1 MVRGLLGL
9 VAILGALG
17 VGIAALNARNPLDAE
32 RAIGA
37 GIGVLIFVVAL
48 GLADLI
54 NVTYQV
60 RSGVHYLCDM
70 VYKAEKGKRGEED
83 GGEPKNRS
91 PSAPR

>member
-1 MVRGLLGL
+1 MVRGVLGF
-9 VAILGALG
+9 VAIIGALG
-17 VGIAALNARNPLDAE
+17 VGIAALNSRSPLDAE

-60 RSGVHYLCDM
+60 RNGIHYMCDIL
-70 VYKAEKGKRGEED
+70 YAEEKRKKEREE
-83 GGEPKNRS
+83 N
-91 PSAPR
+91 A

>member
-1 MVRGLLGL
+1 
-9 VAILGALG
+9 
-17 VGIAALNARNPLDAE
+17 
-32 RAIGA
+32 
-37 GIGVLIFVVAL
+37 LIFVVAL

-70 VYKAEKGKRGEED
+70 VYRADRRTRGED
-83 GGEPKNRS
+83 DSGEPKSRS

>member
-9 VAILGALG
+9 VAIIGALG

-60 RSGVHYLCDM
+60 RHGIHYLCDM
-70 VYKAEKGKRGEED
+70 MYAADKRKREREQ
-83 GGEPKNRS
+83 GGAKD
-91 PSAPR
+91 